1 MPPLMT
7 HFADLR
13 RLVNAFSESESGTTF
28 MEYTMIIALLSVA
41 TLAFFGQAID
51 TMSDLLSDISSEV
64 DSAVP

>member
-1 MPPLMT
+1 MT